1 MNILTYLIYYLIGNQ
16 SKVNLRK
23 EKMDN
28 LEKNAIK
35 IIDEIEKFAYSLN
48 HEITSNEKSVL
59 MTHIINFCVF
69 SKKSKPDI
77 NKLKYRAYDEFAKFE
92 KDYLKNKPSLE
103 QFINVESYKKELG
116 KWSNIKLEMNYKE
129 KLQYNNYSE
138 AITKWKNK
146 LDESTINEK
155 IFFKLS
161 KEEKQIF
168 ENIKEI
174 IRKFPDFKDK
184 ILTLTEF
191 LIEERDYSL

>member
-1 MNILTYLIYYLIGNQ
+1 
-16 SKVNLRK
+16 
-23 EKMDN
+23 MDN